1 MDLKLHDSREKES
14 VRLAEHVLAD
24 STGRLLGFPEGFR
37 TWRRDVVINFIIP
50 VKNQAKWVKYFLL
63 ELAKVYELTGDEN
76 FHVIMIDFESA
87 DEDIGQVLE
96 ESSLAGKS
104 TLLKK
109 SGPFHKTLAL
119 TDAVDSVNDPNS
131 IVFLFDLHITVPVM
145 LLNLVRTVSGLC
157 ESVHTIVEFL
167 SSFFVP
173 CLLYYSFIKYT
184 LEVFE
189 PQVFTLP

>member
-24 STGRLLGFPEGFR
+24 SAGRLLGFPEGFR
-37 TWRRDVVINFIIP
+37 TNRRDVVINFIIP
-50 VKNQAKWVKYFLL
+50 VKNQVKWVKYFLL

-76 FHVIMIDFESA
+76 FHVIFIDFEST

-96 ESSLAGKS
+96 ESSLARKS
-104 TLLKK
+104 TLLKR

-131 IVFLFDLHITVPVM
+131 IVFLFDLHITVPVA
-145 LLNLVRTVSGLC
+145 LLNLVRTVSGTQC
-157 ESVHTIVEFL
+157 SVWVLTQDSL
-167 SSFFVP
+167 VP
-173 CLLYYSFIKYT
+173 
-184 LEVFE
+184 
-189 PQVFTLP
+189 